1 MTLKQVRAEYENEF
15 AMATLALAE
24 QSYAQAVEHLTRAID
39 AWSAYCTL
47 SSPETKAIRQERLIT
62 LSALVK
68 HVKARAANHESR
80 ERLKSKANPNPAKKS
95 CKFLLSEQEIPDI
108 SFEDV
113 VGLEDV
119 KRNIMLQVIN
129 PYKYPDLYRTFRKR
143 TGGGIL
149 LYGPPG
155 NGKTMIAKA
164 IAHETGAQFYLV
176 RASELL
182 SKWVGESESNI
193 HDMFAHARQQERAV
207 IFLDEVE
214 ALTLNRHSSGDS
226 ACYAG
231 IIAQLLTE
239 IQGFEDGEGNLMLI
253 AATNKPWAI
262 DPAFLRPGR
271 FDEKIY
277 VPLPDEESRR
287 HMFDVKMTGV
297 PTLDLDYAEL
307 ARLTPHFS
315 GADIDHLC
323 EKVKGIVIEA
333 LIAGEARPDRITMED
348 YRQALQGIQRSVTSA
363 EEQALT
369 QWRLDD
375 GSSFSRRAV

>member
-1 MTLKQVRAEYENEF
+1 
-15 AMATLALAE
+15 
-24 QSYAQAVEHLTRAID
+24 
-39 AWSAYCTL
+39 
-47 SSPETKAIRQERLIT
+47 
-62 LSALVK
+62 
-68 HVKARAANHESR
+68 
-80 ERLKSKANPNPAKKS
+80 
-95 CKFLLSEQEIPDI
+95 
-108 SFEDV
+108 
-113 VGLEDV
+113 
-119 KRNIMLQVIN
+119 
-129 PYKYPDLYRTFRKR
+129 
-143 TGGGIL
+143 
-149 LYGPPG
+149 
-155 NGKTMIAKA
+155 
-164 IAHETGAQFYLV
+164 
-176 RASELL
+176 
-182 SKWVGESESNI
+182 SNI